1 MEHLRKKFL
10 RECAANLELVSR
22 SLRDL
27 DMKPPREGALNELF
41 RGVHSIKGGA
51 GFFDLDR
58 LGWLAGEMEDLCG
71 RLIAGSLAMSADVT
85 MELARAA
92 QVLADLVEAAEA
104 GIDLVAGYEQAAGNA
119 LRGLY
124 QPA

>member
-1 MEHLRKKFL
+1 MEHLRQKFL
-10 RECAANLELVSR
+10 RECAANLELVSH

-27 DMKPPREGALNELF
+27 ETEPPREGALNELF

-85 MELARAA
+85 MELARTA